1 MKKRHPK
8 ILFSDALLCTLFTC
22 IVSGLL
28 YVLVLNISILDP
40 FSRAFEDFEFTDLY
54 FSKNFYSKQA
64 DPEIIVV
71 NVGQADRFAIAQAL
85 QKINKFKPKAVGI
98 DLIFKERKADFPDE
112 QLRLALSETEN
123 RIHAVYLEN
132 GSLKESHPFFELDQ
146 EQGGFINFNLDG
158 NSRVVRE
165 FTGVLK
171 EDSVTRYAFAGKL
184 AVKAGY
190 LNETALK
197 QHYDTEIP
205 IRYSGGAASFLTLT
219 LEEINE
225 REDLQVLT
233 NAVVLLGYAGT
244 PTGNP
249 YDIEDRHF
257 TPLNPNFTGR
267 SIPDTYGVY
276 IHATILQNLKTG
288 VGFYKVPKPLS
299 LSIAVLF
306 CFLAILAGMRIHKK
320 SDVVFDLSIKI
331 LQLLIPVLLLYG
343 ALILMDWGIYIA
355 VLPAVVLV
363 ILGLECIDFYVY
375 FQRVIRK
382 GYPWKSYLLD

>member
-1 MKKRHPK
+1 MKKTFPK
-8 ILFSDALLCTLFTC
+8 VLVIDALLCTLFTC

-85 QKINKFKPKAVGI
+85 QKINPFKPKAIGV

-112 QLRLALSETEN
+112 QLRLALAETQN
-123 RIHAVYLEN
+123 LVHAVYLED
-132 GSLKESHPFFELDQ
+132 GSLKESHPFFELDR

-158 NSRVVRE
+158 KSRVVRE
-165 FTGVLK
+165 FSGVLK
-171 EDSVTRYAFAGKL
+171 EASVTRPSFAGKL
-184 AVKAGY
+184 AVEAGY
-190 LNETALK
+190 LNESALK

-205 IRYSGGAASFLTLT
+205 IRYSGGSASFLTLT
-219 LEEINE
+219 IEEVIA

-233 NAVVLLGYAGT
+233 DAVVLLGYAGT

-267 SIPDTYGVY
+267 SVPDTFGVY

-288 VGFYKVPKPLS
+288 KGFYKAPKALS
-299 LSIAVLF
+299 LGIAVLF

-331 LQLLIPVLLLYG
+331 LQLLIPVLLLYL
-343 ALILMDWGIYIA
+343 ALILMDRGIYIA

-363 ILGLECIDFYVY
+363 ILGLECIDFYAY
-375 FQRVIRK
+375 LQGYIRK
-382 GYPWKSYLLD
+382 KYRWKSYLLD